1 MKVQD
6 LKLEPIF
13 AAHPDESIADAAD
26 RMRFYEIGSL
36 AVIENGSIVGIITE
50 RDIVR
55 ATADRSDAQR
65 IPIRFYLTSAPT
77 TVSSDTDVEDAA
89 SLMLTL
95 GIRHLP
101 VVEGVRPIGMV
112 SIRDLLAAEL
122 ELTAEAI
129 PR

>member
-13 AAHPDESIADAAD
+13 AAHPDESITEVAD
-26 RMRFYEIGSL
+26 RMRFYEVGSL
-36 AVIENGSIVGIITE
+36 AVIEHGSIVGIITE

-55 ATADRSDAQR
+55 ATADRSDLGR

-77 TVSSDTDVEDAA
+77 TVSPDTDVREAA
-89 SLMLTL
+89 SLMLAL

-101 VVEGVRPIGMV
+101 VVDGVRPVGMV

-129 PR
+129 SR